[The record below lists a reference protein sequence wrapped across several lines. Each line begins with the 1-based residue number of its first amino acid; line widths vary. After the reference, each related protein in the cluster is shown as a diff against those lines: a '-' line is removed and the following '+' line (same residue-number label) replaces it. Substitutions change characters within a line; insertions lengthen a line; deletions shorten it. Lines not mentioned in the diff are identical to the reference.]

1 MKKYIL
7 SPLCSAF
14 VIPGLGQI
22 MNRNL
27 KKGLIIL
34 ATVFA
39 LFVGGA
45 LKLAFIITSLAAQPE
60 AVGVQPGPV
69 MDKLQGEDLSSLLVL
84 GTAFALIWLYSVLDA
99 FWVGLKTDSEVEDDH
114 L

>member
-7 SPLCSAF
+7 STLCSAL
-14 VIPGLGQI
+14 VIPGLGQV

-34 ATVFA
+34 GMVFA

-45 LKLAFIITSLAAQPE
+45 LKLAFIVRSLAAQPE
-60 AVGVQPGPV
+60 TVDVQPGPV
-69 MDKLQGEDLSSLLVL
+69 MDKLQGEDHFFLLVL
-84 GTAFALIWLYSVLDA
+84 GIAFAIIWLYSVLDA
-99 FWVGLKTDSEVEDDH
+99 FWVGLKTDSEVEDNH

>member
-22 MNRNL
+22 INQDL

-34 ATVFA
+34 AVVFA
-39 LFVGGA
+39 LFVGGSI
-45 LKLAFIITSLAAQPE
+45 KLAFMIKALMDQGGLGVSPSTDVLKRLHGESFTTLWPLII
-60 AVGVQPGPV
+60 
-69 MDKLQGEDLSSLLVL
+69 
-84 GTAFALIWLYSVLDA
+84 AFAAVWIYSVMDA
-99 FWVGLKTDSEVEDDH
+99 FWTGKRLDREERGVSR
-114 L
+114 